1 MAGENS
7 FQLFT
12 PIQYMSF
19 PACSHGAKIAQT
31 PPPRRPRPPFIA
43 FICNEPFR
51 VFFPLGIIAA
61 VLGVL
66 LWPAFYAGWIGF
78 YPVFAHPR
86 MMIEGFLACF
96 VIGFLGTAGPR
107 ILSAPRLKPPELIL
121 MFTGMVACMVFQS
134 RGDWQTGDSI
144 FLGVMVLLL
153 CGLLTRA
160 LFLRK
165 DLPPPPLLLAVL
177 GLLSAI
183 VGIVLIKLSA
193 KIDAGAGTMRFANLL
208 LYQGFLLLPVMGIG
222 TFFFPRLLGVDAK
235 KAPPGKR
242 RWIFT
247 GAFGLAILSTFAVES
262 WVSAQTGLSLRAVL
276 CCAFLLREVHWL
288 KKAERIPGSLSM
300 AMKTALYCG
309 AYGLL
314 AAAVIP
320 QKHVAFEHLLYI
332 GGFALLTLVV
342 ASRVLLGHSG
352 DIAIA
357 GKKLWVVRIIAA
369 LTVLAALTRIS
380 ADIFPKVQISH
391 YKYAAWLSAFVFL
404 AWAGWHL
411 RRFFKPD
418 PED

>member
-1 MAGENS
+1 
-7 FQLFT
+7 
-12 PIQYMSF
+12 MSF
-19 PACSHGAKIAQT
+19 PACSHGAKKEQQ
-31 PPPRRPRPPFIA
+31 PKPLKRRPPLIA

-61 VLGVL
+61 TLGVL
-66 LWPAFYAGWIGF
+66 LWPAFYAGWISF

-86 MMIEGFLACF
+86 MMIQGFLACF

-107 ILSAPRLKPPELIL
+107 ILSAPRIKPLELLLLLSGVISCI
-121 MFTGMVACMVFQS
+121 FFQL

-144 FLGVMVLLL
+144 FLGTIILLL
-153 CGLLTRA
+153 GGLLTRA

-165 DLPPPPLLLAVL
+165 DLPPPPLLLAVF

-183 VGIVLIKLSA
+183 AGIVIIKLIM
-193 KIDAGAGTMRFANLL
+193 KVGGDASVMRFANLL

-235 KAPPGKR
+235 KAPPGR
-242 RWIFT
+242 SRWIFT
-247 GAFGLAILSTFAVES
+247 GAFALAILATFVVES
-262 WVSAQTGLSLRAVL
+262 WLSAQTGLALRAVL
-276 CCAFLLREVHWL
+276 CCAFMLREVHWL
-288 KKAERIPGSLSM
+288 KKAEKIPGSLSM

-314 AAAVIP
+314 AAAIIP
-320 QKHVAFEHLLYI
+320 QRHVAFEHLLYI

-357 GKKLWVVRIIAA
+357 GKKLWIVRILTG
-369 LTVLAALTRIS
+369 LTVLAAMTRIS
-380 ADIFPKVQISH
+380 ADLLPKMQISH

-404 AWAGWHL
+404 LWAGWHF
-411 RRFFKPD
+411 RRFFKAD